1 MSRLPQAWSI
11 MNIAALPAHIVRTA
25 NSAAPTP
32 GAEGRSAA
40 ESAALAAG
48 YEHYQNSSTPVTLTD
63 VALELGDSK
72 VVYEK
77 WNTKTSASLTA
88 DESIKT
94 IEARLKKFQ
103 SSLAAARSD
112 LAASN
117 WDVTIKEG
125 KLHVVGDVQA
135 ADKAAMENILNND
148 TKLTQAVASYMGA
161 AAAHLETTS
170 VNSAFASKNA
180 LTGIRQFITLRMFQA
195 SSKEIF
201 PSKSLLQP
209 PGRCAKTLTAAL
221 QPTKGNT
228 VESAPWKFSHRT

>member
-1 MSRLPQAWSI
+1 
-11 MNIAALPAHIVRTA
+11 MNIVALSPSIVRTA
-25 NSAAPTP
+25 TSAAPTA

-48 YEHYQNSSTPVTLTD
+48 YEHYQNSSTPVTLTGA
-63 VALELGDSK
+63 ALELGDSK

-103 SSLAAARSD
+103 SSLAAARPD

-148 TKLTQAVASYMGA
+148 TKLAQAVASYMGA
-161 AAAHLETTS
+161 ATAYLETTAA
-170 VNSAFASKNA
+170 NSAFVSKNA
-180 LTGIRQFITLRMFQA
+180 FTGNSTIYNFKDVSGQLEGNISFKELIATSWKMYKNPNGGPSTNPGQYSGISSLEILASRLTSDPVG
-195 SSKEIF
+195 
-201 PSKSLLQP
+201 
-209 PGRCAKTLTAAL
+209 
-221 QPTKGNT
+221 
-228 VESAPWKFSHRT
+228 